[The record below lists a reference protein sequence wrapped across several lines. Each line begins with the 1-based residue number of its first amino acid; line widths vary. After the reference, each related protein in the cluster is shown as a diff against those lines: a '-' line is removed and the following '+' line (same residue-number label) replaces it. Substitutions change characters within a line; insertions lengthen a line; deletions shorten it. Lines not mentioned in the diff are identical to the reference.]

1 MINFKKAAAGVLA
14 AGMILSLTACDEESG
29 TTVSGSGTSNAAPD
43 ANANAVVTTP
53 LVTTTY
59 DTDPAVI
66 DAAKEASASLDN
78 PDLKVDKRIKW
89 MAWWDIDETTAA
101 AEMFKSVYGVPAAGD
116 DPSREG
122 QDLRVHQRSLRRTLR
137 QAGYRYPVRRLP
149 RPVPV
154 RDTRLPLRRYQ
165 GQIPAR

>member
-59 DTDPAVI
+59 DTDPPL
-66 DAAKEASASLDN
+66 STPL
-78 PDLKVDKRIKW
+78 
-89 MAWWDIDETTAA
+89 
-101 AEMFKSVYGVPAAGD
+101 
-116 DPSREG
+116 
-122 QDLRVHQRSLRRTLR
+122 
-137 QAGYRYPVRRLP
+137 RRLP
-149 RPVPV
+149 QASTTP
-154 RDTRLPLRRYQ
+154 T
-165 GQIPAR
+165 

>member
-78 PDLKVDKRIKW
+78 PDLKVDKRIK
-89 MAWWDIDETTAA
+89 
-101 AEMFKSVYGVPAAGD
+101 
-116 DPSREG
+116 
-122 QDLRVHQRSLRRTLR
+122 
-137 QAGYRYPVRRLP
+137 
-149 RPVPV
+149 
-154 RDTRLPLRRYQ
+154 
-165 GQIPAR
+165 